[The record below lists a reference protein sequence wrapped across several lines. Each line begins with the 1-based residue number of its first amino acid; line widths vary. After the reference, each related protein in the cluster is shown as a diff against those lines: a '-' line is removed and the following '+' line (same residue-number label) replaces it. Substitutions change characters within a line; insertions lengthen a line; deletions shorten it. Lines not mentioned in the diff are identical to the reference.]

1 MHSSHS
7 SSTFKSREKYIDATW
22 HLWSNYVLNDCFGYV
37 GLFLSIRNSDWDL
50 RIASIKN
57 IAALFSAYDRP
68 CYQKLVPDHLADLQA
83 YPPQVIDFFKAG
95 RFTVKV
101 KGRVGHAI
109 ALDEAHEMCINRDIK
124 MAVVRPAQPY
134 LKKTTHFFSYRI
146 KAQKQFLSQLFPPT
160 AEASPAFKLLDQS
173 SGDRMR
179 DENVEKMRSLINV
192 YTPPADTNRGLLNVF
207 TGNLATEEQV
217 HDLLNA
223 RAIGA
228 SVYTNY
234 ITHQIMQVPSVNKP
248 QTRRKR
254 LLTMAP
260 PKETKR
266 KISHKEKE
274 ERETSKYLRRRLAW
288 CNQTGQQYDESE
300 EQYSLLPRAL
310 AEPDGGLHTGA
321 KSKWT
326 DKLKSRYNV
335 PGTTPFHLCP
345 GYLR

>member
-1 MHSSHS
+1 MVRSFASAKPQHANLLTAIT
-7 SSTFKSREKYIDATW
+7 STVDEAVRNDTTTTHNLLLSIQCMVTETHALESFKQHIQEQREVDATW

-50 RIASIKN
+50 QIASIKN

-95 RFTVKV
+95 GFTVKV

-124 MAVVRPAQPY
+124 MAVVRPTQPY

-173 SGDRMR
+173 SGARMR
-179 DENVEKMRSLINV
+179 DENVEKMRSLISEHNV

-207 TGNLATEEQV
+207 HWKPSHG
-217 HDLLNA
+217 
-223 RAIGA
+223 GA
-228 SVYTNY
+228 S
-234 ITHQIMQVPSVNKP
+234 S
-248 QTRRKR
+248 
-254 LLTMAP
+254 
-260 PKETKR
+260 
-266 KISHKEKE
+266 
-274 ERETSKYLRRRLAW
+274 
-288 CNQTGQQYDESE
+288 
-300 EQYSLLPRAL
+300 
-310 AEPDGGLHTGA
+310 
-321 KSKWT
+321 
-326 DKLKSRYNV
+326 
-335 PGTTPFHLCP
+335 
-345 GYLR
+345 